1 MAAFRDFGRQGAIM
15 TTRAFDIGTAIFF
28 FFKRFGENPGGAIR
42 IGVSQIVLCGLIG
55 VAALYLLMPVW
66 TSLVELIVLDEAGQL
81 TEEVAVRHVFSIL
94 GSSLFLI
101 MLSVPVGIA
110 LALMFQA
117 AWLRFLAKGEVK
129 PGLPFRLG
137 GDEVR
142 LLGVNLLYIA
152 MAVALYIAIAIVMVI
167 AGLGAAL
174 VVKGGGDSL
183 GVGIGAGL
191 LVAVA
196 ALAIAVA
203 VLVVAVRLAS
213 APALTIVEGR
223 LRFFESWEATKG
235 VFWHML
241 VSYIAVWALVM
252 VLSSIVGFVV
262 QIFLLGAMLP
272 ALMELVALEEA
283 GTIVEPQMVFD
294 ALGSAFG
301 NPFSIA
307 ALVVGFVLAYAMQLT
322 LEGMWHGVGAYNAAR
337 VSGSGEG
344 RDLDAPVLDKD
355 HPMGASPGE
364 G

>member
-1 MAAFRDFGRQGAIM
+1 MTAFRDFGRQGAIM
-15 TTRAFDIGTAIFF
+15 TTRTFDIGTAIFF
-28 FFKRFGENPGGAIR
+28 FFKRFGENPGGAVR
-42 IGVSQIVLCGLIG
+42 IAATQIVLCGLIG
-55 VAALYLLMPVW
+55 LAAIFLLMPVW
-66 TSLVELIVLDEAGQL
+66 SSLVELIVLDEAGQL
-81 TEEVAVRHVFSIL
+81 TDEMAVRHVFSIL

-101 MLSVPVGIA
+101 VLSVPVGIA

-137 GDEVR
+137 GDELR
-142 LLGVNLLYIA
+142 LLGVNLLYIV

-167 AGLGAAL
+167 AGVGAAL

-183 GVGIGAGL
+183 GAGIGAGL

-196 ALAIAVA
+196 TLAIAVA

-213 APALTIVEGR
+213 APALTVLDGR
-223 LRFFESWEATKG
+223 LRFFESWDASKG

-241 VSYIAVWALVM
+241 VSYIAVWALIM

-272 ALMELVALEEA
+272 AIMDIVALEESGA
-283 GTIVEPQMVFD
+283 MVEPQMVFD
-294 ALGSAFG
+294 ALGAAFG

-307 ALVVGFVLAYAMQLT
+307 ALVVGFVLAYAMQLV

-337 VSGSGEG
+337 VAGDDGG
-344 RDLDAPVLDKD
+344 RDLDAAQLDAD
-355 HPMGASPGE
+355 SPLGASPKE